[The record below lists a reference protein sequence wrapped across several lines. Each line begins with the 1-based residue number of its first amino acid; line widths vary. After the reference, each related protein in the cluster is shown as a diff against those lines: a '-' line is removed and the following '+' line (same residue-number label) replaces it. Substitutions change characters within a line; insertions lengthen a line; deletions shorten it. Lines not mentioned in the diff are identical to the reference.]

1 MRVGAFTRLNAA
13 RSQMSAGLGGGRILA
28 SAMATALIAAGAPYS
43 TPTAMASDVP
53 RRISTQVDLR
63 GLTLGVGPSF
73 DGLGL
78 TNPLFF
84 YGTNVPRGETFQSVP
99 YPATINFNYPIISDL
114 PVLSDLPYW
123 PQSQVKSVQKGSNFL
138 LSAIARAPAGENV
151 NIIGMSQGSQVLE
164 TARASMAQD
173 PRYTSQARNYEFT
186 MLGNPYLPVGGMLTR
201 LSFLKDVPVLNDLI
215 SFGRPGPV
223 DSPFKTTNIANQY
236 DGFVDF
242 PAYANP
248 LSIVNSLAGIATEHV
263 FPGYVLDNRDNPNR
277 ASTTVGNTTYVT
289 IPQLLP
295 ILYPIHVA
303 ASIVGAQ
310 RLVDALDPV
319 LRVFVEMGYD
329 RTADPSKVQQLKLF
343 TPPDKIMAGLAQLP
357 AAFAQSIKIL
367 EGEPYSP
374 TIPTPIVSEQS
385 PAVQLTSSVAGA
397 TAPLTTQPR
406 EPLPSGVLGLESVPV
421 IGPIIKALSTHLP
434 VELGNLVATLSR
446 NPNTI
451 IGRVLTALA
460 GTANNSPQAA
470 QGAVAVSNASASF
483 ENAVSVASTRIGAV
497 KEVTPTA
504 TAATELR
511 AVNDEPE
518 SKPTKQSK
526 ATIEPKVVG
535 TKDQSLV
542 TGPKL
547 VVEPKAADAVVEA
560 DSVGNAT
567 IEPKVVGAKDV
578 ISSHESGSAA
588 ESKVGETRDPQ
599 HSPRLASTSPKAST
613 AGSQPSSISLPN
625 EKAEAPVKHT
635 RIGEPTGG
643 SAKRNGLQSVD
654 SPDAKQH
661 QPSAV
666 NEVKQQP
673 AARDVKPS
681 TESKTQST
689 QGTKSESK
697 QGTKSN
703 SKAPNKS
710 AA

>member
-1 MRVGAFTRLNAA
+1 
-13 RSQMSAGLGGGRILA
+13 
-28 SAMATALIAAGAPYS
+28 MATALIAAGVSYIA
-43 TPTAMASDVP
+43 PTAMASDVP
-53 RRISTQVDLR
+53 RRISTQVELR
-63 GLTLGVGPSF
+63 GLTFGVGPSF

-84 YGTNVPRGETFQSVP
+84 YGTNVPKGDTFQSVP
-99 YPATINFNYPIISDL
+99 YPATININYPIISDL

-164 TARASMAQD
+164 TVRAEMAQD
-173 PRYTSQARNYEFT
+173 PRYTSQARTYEFT

-215 SFGRPGPV
+215 SFGRPSPV

-236 DGFVDF
+236 DGFADF

-263 FPGYVLDNRDNPNR
+263 FPGYVLDNRDNPNK

-303 ASIVGAQ
+303 TSLVGAQ

-343 TPPDKIMAGLAQLP
+343 TPPEKIMASLAELP
-357 AAFAQSIKIL
+357 TAFAQSIKIL
-367 EGEPYSP
+367 EGEPYNP
-374 TIPTPIVSEQS
+374 TIPAPIVSEQS
-385 PAVQLTSSVAGA
+385 PAVQPTSSVAGA
-397 TAPLTTQPR
+397 TVPLTTQPR
-406 EPLPSGVLGLESVPV
+406 EALLSGVLGLESLPV

-470 QGAVAVSNASASF
+470 HSAVAASNASASF

-497 KEVTPTA
+497 KEATPTA
-504 TAATELR
+504 MAAATTELK

-518 SKPTKQSK
+518 SRPTKQSK

-535 TKDQSLV
+535 AKDQSLA
-542 TGPKL
+542 TRPKL
-547 VVEPKAADAVVEA
+547 VVEPKAADAVIDA
-560 DSVGNAT
+560 KSVGNAT
-567 IEPKVVGAKDV
+567 NEPKVVGAKDV
-578 ISSHESGSAA
+578 TSSHESGSADQ
-588 ESKVGETRDPQ
+588 SKVGETRDPQ
-599 HSPRLASTSPKAST
+599 HSPRLALTSPKAST
-613 AGSQPSSISLPN
+613 AASQPSSASAPN

-635 RIGEPTGG
+635 RNGEPTGG
-643 SAKRNGLQSVD
+643 SAKRNGLQSAD

-661 QPSAV
+661 QPSTA

-673 AARDVKPS
+673 AAHDVKPS
-681 TESKTQST
+681 NEPKTQST

-697 QGTKSN
+697 QGAKSN